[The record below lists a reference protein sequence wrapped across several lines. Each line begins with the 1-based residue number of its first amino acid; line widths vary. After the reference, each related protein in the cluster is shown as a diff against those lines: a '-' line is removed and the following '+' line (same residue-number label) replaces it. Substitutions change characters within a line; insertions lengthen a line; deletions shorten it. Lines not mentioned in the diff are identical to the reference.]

1 MKYLRLEPYGTNKD
15 PFYFATEKWVLE
27 NLDEIDDDVC
37 FLWNVYGAVIIG
49 KHQVLEA
56 EVNLDYLNQNNIPIY
71 RRPSGGGAVY
81 SDEGCI
87 KYSFIS
93 KTKTKD
99 ELYKESLI
107 IIKDFL
113 KTLGLDAVFSGR
125 NDLTYQGFKFSGNA
139 YYQTKDGKVLH
150 GTILYDSDLNV
161 LTKVLNPNK
170 EKLASKGVKSV
181 KSRVTNLKEFI
192 HLDEPVFRRKLK
204 EYLDRKTLLLKDYQ
218 LDEIREFQQ
227 YFSQKDYIYNKQP
240 AYNTLRQKRYEFGVV
255 SIYLAIKDN
264 RIDDISIKGDF
275 FFQKEVKELEKLL
288 VKKDLDERLKA
299 YLESIDVS
307 SYIEGLKGDMLYQ
320 LLKGE

>member
-1 MKYLRLEPYGTNKD
+1 MKYLRLEPYGINKD

-192 HLDEPVFRRKLK
+192 HLDEPVFRGKLK
-204 EYLDRKTLLLKDYQ
+204 EYLDRETLLLKDYQ

-240 AYNTLRQKRYEFGVV
+240 AYNILRQKRYEFGVV
-255 SIYLAIKDN
+255 SIYLTIKDN

-288 VKKDLDERLKA
+288 MKKDLNERLKA

>member
-1 MKYLRLEPYGTNKD
+1 MKYLRLEPYGINKD

-71 RRPSGGGAVY
+71 RRLSGGGAVY

-113 KTLGLDAVFSGR
+113 KTLRLDAVFSGR

-192 HLDEPVFRRKLK
+192 HLDEPVFRGKLK
-204 EYLDRKTLLLKDYQ
+204 EYLDRETLLLKDYQ
-218 LDEIREFQQ
+218 LNEIKEFQQ

-240 AYNTLRQKRYEFGVV
+240 AYNILRQKRYEFGVV
-255 SIYLAIKDN
+255 SIYLTIKDN

-288 VKKDLDERLKA
+288 MKKDLNERLKA